1 VFTLFSEVRGSR
13 YHDPAYPL
21 NMALAGFIAGLIIP
35 HKNGF
40 AISLTEK
47 LEDFVILLLIP
58 IVRPPHLIIQFDGYL
73 RFLPVLRSFRAEDR
87 LESIGQRGHMGIR
100 YSPLRRCVRW

>member
-1 VFTLFSEVRGSR
+1 MFTLSLEVRDSTIPFSA
-13 YHDPAYPL
+13 HL
-21 NMALAGFIAGLIIP
+21 LTTALAGFIAGLIIP

-58 IVRPPHLIIQFDGYL
+58 IVRPAYQ
-73 RFLPVLRSFRAEDR
+73 PVR
-87 LESIGQRGHMGIR
+87 
-100 YSPLRRCVRW
+100 

>member
-1 VFTLFSEVRGSR
+1 VFTLSLEVCGGLVPL
-13 YHDPAYPL
+13 PAHL
-21 NMALAGFIAGLIIP
+21 LTTALAGFIAGLIIP

-58 IVRPPHLIIQFDGYL
+58 IVRPAYQ
-73 RFLPVLRSFRAEDR
+73 PV
-87 LESIGQRGHMGIR
+87 
-100 YSPLRRCVRW
+100 

>member
-1 VFTLFSEVRGSR
+1 
-13 YHDPAYPL
+13 
-21 NMALAGFIAGLIIP
+21 MALTGFIAGLIIP

-58 IVRPPHLIIQFDGYL
+58 IVRPAYQL
-73 RFLPVLRSFRAEDR
+73 V
-87 LESIGQRGHMGIR
+87 
-100 YSPLRRCVRW
+100 

>member
-1 VFTLFSEVRGSR
+1 MAR
-13 YHDPAYPL
+13 YYYPAHLL

-58 IVRPPHLIIQFDGYL
+58 IVR
-73 RFLPVLRSFRAEDR
+73 SA
-87 LESIGQRGHMGIR
+87 
-100 YSPLRRCVRW
+100 

>member
-1 VFTLFSEVRGSR
+1 VFTLSLEVRGSR
-13 YHDPAYPL
+13 YHYPVHLL

-58 IVRPPHLIIQFDGYL
+58 IVRPSY
-73 RFLPVLRSFRAEDR
+73 RPV
-87 LESIGQRGHMGIR
+87 
-100 YSPLRRCVRW
+100 

>member
-1 VFTLFSEVRGSR
+1 MFTLSLEVRGSLIPF
-13 YHDPAYPL
+13 PAHL
-21 NMALAGFIAGLIIP
+21 LTTALAGFIAGLIIP

-58 IVRPPHLIIQFDGYL
+58 IVRPVYQ
-73 RFLPVLRSFRAEDR
+73 PV
-87 LESIGQRGHMGIR
+87 
-100 YSPLRRCVRW
+100 